1 MPTVFSALP
10 AMTAMDVY
18 SSKKSTLSS
27 WQPPFFSMESQLSA
41 PSCGHREIGNG
52 NKGLRRRRMIGGEV
66 AHRQVRFCIGGFTL
80 D

>member
-1 MPTVFSALP
+1 
-10 AMTAMDVY
+10 MTAMDVY
-18 SSKKSTLSS
+18 SSKKSSLASWRPPLS
-27 WQPPFFSMESQLSA
+27 SMESQISA

-66 AHRQVRFCIGGFTL
+66 AHRQVNIVVKVTWIRCDGNLET